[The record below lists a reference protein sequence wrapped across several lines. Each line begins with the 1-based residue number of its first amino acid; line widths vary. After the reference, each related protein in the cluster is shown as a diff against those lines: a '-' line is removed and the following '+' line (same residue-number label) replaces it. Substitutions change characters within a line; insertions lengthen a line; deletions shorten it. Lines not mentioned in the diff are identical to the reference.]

1 MTLSGDSL
9 ENAGLPMTRAMDLGC
24 VWCSAAGVQR
34 KEQLLRRG
42 KRMRRVEGGA
52 GGKGQPTW
60 TNDVT
65 RNCMERTGDRH
76 GAGPSSKAGTADW

>member
-1 MTLSGDSL
+1 
-9 ENAGLPMTRAMDLGC
+9 
-24 VWCSAAGVQR
+24 
-34 KEQLLRRG
+34 
-42 KRMRRVEGGA
+42 MRRVEGGA

-65 RNCMERTGDRH
+65 WNCMERTGDRH